1 MKTQILKFQWLMI
14 LVAGLF
20 ITSCSDSTDSGDA
33 ASAEAYAEEVV
44 TRTLEGA
51 NLGKAGCYELVFPV
65 TLSFPDATTV
75 EIASVDAMK
84 EALKAW
90 RKENPRVRTRPSL
103 VFPFSVI
110 SASGEVIVVD
120 NEVEQRELRIAC
132 GKTFGGHDKDKHKS
146 CFKINF
152 PFSVTL
158 PDSTVIT
165 LNAKE
170 DRKVLHD
177 AIKEFKKANPG
188 VRVRPELVFPISVTM
203 EDGTVVTVNT
213 KEELKALK
221 ESCN

>member
-1 MKTQILKFQWLMI
+1 MKTQILKFQWLLI

-20 ITSCSDSTDSGDA
+20 ITSCSDSTDTGDD

-65 TLSFPDATTV
+65 TLSFPDATTA
-75 EIASVDAMK
+75 EIASVEALK
-84 EALKAW
+84 EALKTW

-103 VFPFSVI
+103 AFPYSVI
-110 SASGEVIVVD
+110 NDGGEVILVE
-120 NEVEQRELRIAC
+120 NETQQRELRVAC
-132 GKTFGGHDKDKHKS
+132 GKEFGGHDRDKHKS

-152 PFSVTL
+152 PFSVML

-177 AIKEFKKANPG
+177 AIKAFKAANPG
-188 VRVRPELVFPISVTM
+188 VKVKPEVVFPISVTM

-221 ESCN
+221 ESCK